1 MSPIHTPMSGLPSV
15 TGAAATDAAARMPF
29 GFAPSAGVAQPGP
42 VQNALDVQN
51 ANYQRTRPMTLD
63 DLLMENRIIFL
74 NGQIHDGNANA
85 IVMQMLYLQSE
96 NKHQDIQLYINSP
109 GGSVTAGLAVYDT
122 MQYLNCD
129 VSTYCVGLAASMG
142 AVLMAGGAKGKRYI
156 LPHAKMMVHQPSGQV
171 GGQVSDI
178 EIQAKQILE
187 TRETLNHILAEH
199 TGQDIETIARDTE
212 RDRYLNAGQ
221 AKEYGLVDTVV
232 EKKKKG
238 SDKKDADKAAK

>member
-1 MSPIHTPMSGLPSV
+1 MTPMNMPGMSATAGMPLGFNPPAP
-15 TGAAATDAAARMPF
+15 AAPQAMDI
-29 GFAPSAGVAQPGP
+29 
-42 VQNALDVQN
+42 QN

-122 MQYLNCD
+122 MQYMNCD

-142 AVLMAGGAKGKRYI
+142 AVLMAGGAKGKRFI
-156 LPHAKMMVHQPSGQV
+156 LPHAKMMVHQPYGQV

-178 EIQAKQILE
+178 EIQAQQILD
-187 TRETLNHILAEH
+187 TRETLNKILAEH
-199 TGQDIETIARDTE
+199 TGQDIDIIAKDTE

-238 SDKKDADKAAK
+238 ETKDAKKDGEK

>member
-74 NGQIHDGNANA
+74 NGAVHDANANA